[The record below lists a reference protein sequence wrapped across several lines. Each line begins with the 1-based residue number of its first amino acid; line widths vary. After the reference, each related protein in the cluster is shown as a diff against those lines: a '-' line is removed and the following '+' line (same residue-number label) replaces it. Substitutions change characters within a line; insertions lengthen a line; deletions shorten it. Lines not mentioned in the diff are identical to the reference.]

1 MLKNGILSDNSGQ
14 GSIEY
19 LLICVGALVVSG
31 IFLNIVKNSVAGHN
45 TAITNIYTG

>member
-1 MLKNGILSDNSGQ
+1 MPKNGILSDNSGQ

-31 IFLNIVKNSVAGHN
+31 IFLNIVKDSVSGHN
-45 TAITNIYTG
+45 TAITNIYTD